1 METAKKSGWNSCRR
15 PTRELS
21 VNPNGIASS
30 SPRLARQRLPWVTD
44 YQIINR
50 NAVVVNIARRMEMEW
65 PQPRCGW
72 GYFADDDPG

>member
-50 NAVVVNIARRMEMEW
+50 NAVVVNIARDGRTGMAATAL
-65 PQPRCGW
+65 RLGIFCGR
-72 GYFADDDPG
+72 